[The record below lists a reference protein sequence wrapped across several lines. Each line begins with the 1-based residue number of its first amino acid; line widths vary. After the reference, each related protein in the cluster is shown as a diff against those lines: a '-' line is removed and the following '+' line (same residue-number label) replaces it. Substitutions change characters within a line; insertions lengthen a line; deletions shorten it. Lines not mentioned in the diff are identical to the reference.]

1 MVVILI
7 LKLNL
12 ISYSYWTQES
22 EEQSFKFNIELNK
35 DYSINTGKVLCIEE
49 NQVLE
54 KDFILFSFRILEII
68 DNSIVIE
75 TSCNMNSDK
84 ETQLNKKDFTRFII
98 KKDKIT
104 KLSYPNTKDMKYFC
118 NFELIY

>member
-1 MVVILI
+1 MI

-12 ISYSYWTQES
+12 ISYSYWTQGS
-22 EEQSFKFNIELNK
+22 EEQSFKFNVELDK

-49 NQVLE
+49 DQVLE
-54 KDFILFSFRILEII
+54 KEFTLFSFRIVKIN
-68 DNSIVIE
+68 DNSIIIE
-75 TSCNMNSDK
+75 TSCNMNSDRLS
-84 ETQLNKKDFTRFII
+84 QLNKKDFTRFII

-104 KLSYPNTKDMKYFC
+104 ELSYPNIKDMKYLC